1 MDGFGERLAFYMSL
15 RGMTQSE
22 LARRTHLTEAAIS
35 RYMHGDREPK
45 AIAVAAIARALQVSA
60 DDLLGLEA
68 NSSEAVDDALR
79 LVARNAKELPPEKKK
94 MLVNALI
101 G

>member
-1 MDGFGERLAFYMSL
+1 MNGFGERLAFYMSL
-15 RGMTQSE
+15 RSMTQSE

-35 RYMHGDREPK
+35 RYIHGDREPK

-60 DDLLGLEA
+60 DNLLGLET
-68 NSSEAVDDALR
+68 NSSEAVEDALS

-94 MLVNALI
+94 LLINALI
-101 G
+101 S